1 MKKTG
6 ARQTYRSV
14 MRRKSKIALLTI
26 ILIIVVLA
34 LAAIL
39 VSTLIKYSPPAQEA
53 AAEKGEPTVSEEYL
67 YREISTDFGYSFSM
81 ASNLYQQEDGSLNI
95 FLTNP
100 AKNEVHILC
109 EIRDRDS
116 KSVYYKSGRLLP
128 GEYVRNLK
136 PQTDIS
142 NELHNVDVVIYA
154 FEPEKYLS
162 AGTTDL
168 KLVLQAW

>member
-1 MKKTG
+1 
-6 ARQTYRSV
+6 
-14 MRRKSKIALLTI
+14 MRRKSKLTLI
-26 ILIIVVLA
+26 TLILIISVLA
-34 LAAIL
+34 LLSIL
-39 VSTLIKYSPPAQEA
+39 ISTLIKYSPPAHEA
-53 AAEKGEPTVSEEYL
+53 GAEKGEPEVSEDYL
-67 YREISTDFGYSFSM
+67 YREINTDYGYSFSM
-81 ASNLYQQEDGSLNI
+81 AANLYQQEDGALDI

-100 AKNEVHILC
+100 AKNEVHIMC
-109 EIRDRDS
+109 EIRDSDS
-116 KSVYYKSGRLLP
+116 KAVYYKSGRLLP